1 MRGEKETERRRKQP
15 WFGRLGIEGSSME
28 SGSCHFL
35 LLILLIYPF
44 ICTMVTFI
52 LSSWVEAEEG
62 REGSPLETFRLRRSS
77 HRAQQRQRNEGG
89 GSGSIGSMQ
98 RVVGAD
104 RRGASAAGK
113 GSTGPDKRLRLCS
126 AETAWGVPKGQS
138 PPNTRAAPWVGINLR
153 ATYSPG
159 RGLLNLKCHRRRER
173 GTGNTEHRFLCEL
186 EGFLDNFL
194 SLLSHPFL

>member
-1 MRGEKETERRRKQP
+1 MFTRHWSVTILKHSIQN
-15 WFGRLGIEGSSME
+15 SN
-28 SGSCHFL
+28 SGPAFA
-35 LLILLIYPF
+35 
-44 ICTMVTFI
+44 
-52 LSSWVEAEEG
+52 SWLAEIQTHKKG
-62 REGSPLETFRLRRSS
+62 DNTEGSPLETFRLRRSS